1 MIQQMEAKRALWGE
15 HIHQLREKSKGYAG
29 TRDLVAFYGSSSIR
43 MWENMAND
51 LHPLRIVNLGF
62 GGSSYFWCDHF
73 FEEIFE
79 FTKPS
84 KMVLY
89 AGDNDLGSGV
99 PEADILKS
107 VDRLMRKIDKKF
119 GSIPLAIISVKPSP
133 SRSYLQEKIESLNRS
148 LSARIA
154 HRQRGSFINIY
165 TEMLHPNGA
174 LRPEL
179 YLEDQLHINHKGYE
193 IWRNVI
199 RRHIVDFM
207 DG

>member
-1 MIQQMEAKRALWGE
+1 MNRETEIKRALWGE
-15 HIHQLREKSKGYAG
+15 QIQLLRERSKEYANAQ
-29 TRDLVAFYGSSSIR
+29 DVVALYGSSSIR
-43 MWENMAND
+43 LWANMEND
-51 LHPLRIVNLGF
+51 LHPLRTINLGF
-62 GGSSYFWCDHF
+62 GGSSYAWCDYF

-79 FTKPS
+79 LIRPS
-84 KMVLY
+84 QLLLY

-99 PEADILKS
+99 PKADILNS
-107 VDRLMRKIDKKF
+107 VDRLITKIDKRL
-119 GSIPLAIISVKPSP
+119 GSIPVAMISVKPSP
-133 SRSYLQEKIESLNRS
+133 ARSYLKEKIESLNSS
-148 LSARIA
+148 LSACMARR
-154 HRQRGSFINIY
+154 HNGSFIDIY